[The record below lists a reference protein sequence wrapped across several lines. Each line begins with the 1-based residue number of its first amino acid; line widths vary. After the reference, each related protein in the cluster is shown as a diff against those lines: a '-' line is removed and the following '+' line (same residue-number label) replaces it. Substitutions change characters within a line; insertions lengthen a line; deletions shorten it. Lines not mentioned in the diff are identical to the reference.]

1 MGDEIARSRGTHAVG
16 FIGSTGTGRIVAAAA
31 AGKALVLEMGG
42 NGPVVVMDDA
52 DLDLAVEATVAAC
65 FLCAGQSCTAGE
77 RILVHRAVQDDFVD
91 RLARRVTKEILL
103 GDPFDDAT
111 TMGPLNN
118 AGVAEKMDEHV
129 GDALER
135 GAEVVAGG
143 ARASGFPTDLYWQ
156 ATVLAGVPGRRAAWP
171 RRRRSARSRPSSR
184 SARSTRRSSS
194 PTPRPTGC
202 WRRSSP
208 ATSAPACASP
218 TRSSTGWVNVND
230 SSNYWESHLP
240 FGGRSGTDSGI
251 GRVGGTHVM
260 QAFRSCRR

>member
-1 MGDEIARSRGTHAVG
+1 
-16 FIGSTGTGRIVAAAA
+16 
-31 AGKALVLEMGG
+31 MGG

-77 RILVHRAVQDDFVD
+77 RLLVHRAVQDDFVE

-143 ARASGFPTDLYWQ
+143 ERASGFPTDLYWQ
-156 ATVLAGVPGRRAAWP
+156 ATVLVRRAGRLARGHGGDVRP
-171 RRRRSARSRPSSR
+171 DRARRRRSAPW
-184 SARSTRRSSS
+184 TRRSSS

-202 WRRSSP
+202 WPRSSP
-208 ATSAPACASP
+208 AT
-218 TRSSTGWVNVND
+218 
-230 SSNYWESHLP
+230 
-240 FGGRSGTDSGI
+240 
-251 GRVGGTHVM
+251 
-260 QAFRSCRR
+260 

>member
-1 MGDEIARSRGTHAVG
+1 
-16 FIGSTGTGRIVAAAA
+16 
-31 AGKALVLEMGG
+31 MGG
-42 NGPVVVMDDA
+42 NGPVVVMEDA

-77 RILVHRAVQDDFVD
+77 RLLVHRAVQDDFVE
-91 RLARRVTKEILL
+91 RLARRVTREVLL

-118 AGVAEKMDEHV
+118 PGVAEKMDDHV

-143 ARASGFPTDLYWQ
+143 GRAGGFPTDLYWQ
-156 ATVLAGVPGRRAAWP
+156 ATVLSGVPAD
-171 RRRRSARSRPSSR
+171 SRV
-184 SARSTRRSSS
+184 
-194 PTPRPTGC
+194 
-202 WRRSSP
+202 
-208 ATSAPACASP
+208 ATEETFGPIAPVVAVESLEQAIEQTNASP
-218 TRSSTGWVNVND
+218 YGLLAAIFTADLGAGLRFADAVRTGWVNIND

-260 QAFRSCRR
+260 QTFTELQTVTFRE